1 MFCFITFLRPV
12 RHNRTSKKK
21 ITNLSTT
28 PVELYRNE
36 RAESNRKMLMKCVLL
51 DKCKRKEKPGLTI
64 NKKHSKNK
72 TMFTALEEVLDMKME
87 R

>member
-1 MFCFITFLRPV
+1 
-12 RHNRTSKKK
+12 
-21 ITNLSTT
+21 
-28 PVELYRNE
+28 LYRNE

-72 TMFTALEEVLDMKME
+72 TMFTALEEVLDMKIE